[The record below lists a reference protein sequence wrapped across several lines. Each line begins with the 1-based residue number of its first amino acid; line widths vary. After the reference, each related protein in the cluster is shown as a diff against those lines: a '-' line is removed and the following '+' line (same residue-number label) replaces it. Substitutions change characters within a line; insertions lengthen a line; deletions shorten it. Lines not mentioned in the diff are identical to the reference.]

1 MKFARC
7 SLKIRIFAVF
17 KDKYIGDDTKAA
29 ARQSPNGIKKQKN
42 KIWRKTIFNMADGI
56 LTPCNVARGSGITT
70 VNSSS
75 GSILQCNKWLW
86 DDMPFHCIRPNVRHI
101 GIILL
106 VSISTISP
114 QSTCHSASVCELLSK
129 SDHQSG
135 KNNVMSIFKMADLSH
150 LEIYGSNN
158 GFFGKPMYDFLLCRQ

>member
-1 MKFARC
+1 
-7 SLKIRIFAVF
+7 
-17 KDKYIGDDTKAA
+17 
-29 ARQSPNGIKKQKN
+29 
-42 KIWRKTIFNMADGI
+42 MADGI

-75 GSILQCNKWLW
+75 GSILQCNKWVW

-101 GIILL
+101 GILLL

-135 KNNVMSIFKMADLSH
+135 KNNVMSIFKMTDLSH

-158 GFFGKPMYDFLLCRQ
+158 GFFGKPMYDFLYVVNRYHCSKLLSFFEKIVFFVFWRQSDRQTD